1 MGGDEALIAGLGC
14 RRGCGAAE
22 IIALLRRAEAA
33 CGAPLAALA
42 APAAKCTEPGLIA
55 AAAALNLPLRPIA
68 PAALAAAQAG
78 CVTRSPAAAR
88 ALGVASVAE
97 GCALAAAGEGG
108 WLKLPRIASAAATC
122 AVAARAGE
130 WSLPSA

>member
-22 IIALLRRAEAA
+22 IVALVRRAEAA
-33 CGAPLAALA
+33 CGARLTALA
-42 APAAKCTEPGLIA
+42 APAAKCAEPGLLA
-55 AAAALNLPLRPIA
+55 AAADLNLPLHPIA
-68 PAALAAAQAG
+68 PASLAAAQAR
-78 CVTRSPAAAR
+78 CVTRSSAAAR

-97 GCALAAAGEGG
+97 GCALAAAGPEG

-122 AVAARAGE
+122 AVAAQMQRA
-130 WSLPSA
+130 P

>member
-1 MGGDEALIAGLGC
+1 MGGDETLIAGLGC

-22 IIALLRRAEAA
+22 IVALVHRAEAA
-33 CGAPLAALA
+33 CGARLTVLA
-42 APAAKCTEPGLIA
+42 APAAKCAEPGLIA
-55 AAAALNLPLRPIA
+55 AASALNLPLRPIS
-68 PAALAAAQAG
+68 PASLAAAQPR

-97 GCALAAAGEGG
+97 GCALAAAGPAG

-122 AVAARAGE
+122 AVAARAR
-130 WSLPSA
+130 